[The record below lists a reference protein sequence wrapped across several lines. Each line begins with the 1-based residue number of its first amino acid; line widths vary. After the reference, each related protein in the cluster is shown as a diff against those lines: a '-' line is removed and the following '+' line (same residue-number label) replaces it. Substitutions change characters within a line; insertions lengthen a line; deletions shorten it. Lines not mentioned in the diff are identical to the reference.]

1 MATLEKNLS
10 VSELAVLSGVS
21 EKTVRNEIHR
31 RIISVP
37 HHGTRGKRWKFP
49 SNAVAYFMLVNEVP
63 LPRED
68 RQALYKLI
76 ATEKATA
83 GKWRRKHPHLF
94 NRGDLLS
101 LNTQRIV
108 SSSAKKVRTYCK
120 GFDRIESRPDVLSGE
135 EVFKGTRLSVRHIGG
150 MARKGVRIDEIKKE
164 YPNLTE
170 GDIRF
175 AEIYAAIKRPPGR
188 PTKQLAFRRTPAS

>member
-1 MATLEKNLS
+1 
-10 VSELAVLSGVS
+10 
-21 EKTVRNEIHR
+21 
-31 RIISVP
+31 
-37 HHGTRGKRWKFP
+37 
-49 SNAVAYFMLVNEVP
+49 MLVNEVP

>member
-1 MATLEKNLS
+1 MAKLEKNLS
-10 VSELAVLSGVS
+10 VYELAVLSGVS

-37 HHGTRGKRWKFP
+37 HHGARGKRWKFP
-49 SNAVAYFMLVNEVP
+49 SSALAYFMLVNEVP

-68 RQALYKLI
+68 RQAIYKLI

-108 SSSAKKVRTYCK
+108 SSSAKKGRTYCK
-120 GFDRIESRPDVLSGE
+120 GFDLIESRPDVPSTE
-135 EVFKGTRLSVRHIGG
+135 EVFKWNRLSVPRIGCI
-150 MARKGVRIDEIKKE
+150 AR
-164 YPNLTE
+164 N
-170 GDIRF
+170 
-175 AEIYAAIKRPPGR
+175 
-188 PTKQLAFRRTPAS
+188 